1 MMEILTGERLV
12 DRVSQGVLVGTSDSF
27 ADLSIVSVGSG
38 DSSRLWLFSQRE
50 QQGYF
55 TTEDILLKHH

>member
-12 DRVSQGVLVGTSDSF
+12 DRVSQRVLVGTSDSF

>member
-1 MMEILTGERLV
+1 M
-12 DRVSQGVLVGTSDSF
+12 DRVSQRVLVGTSDSF